1 MNIIFAFLRRWT
13 KHNFKMQL
21 LYSLIDSKFGHTIS
35 LTEHCKSYIYLTW
48 MAFYTYLIIL
58 GPAYNGNLTLG
69 AYSHNTLILALI
81 INSIERMDSY
91 FIWEFWGLIWVF
103 QSAGQAHAVDRTQL
117 HFSALGEL
125 VCFEAEHPAW
135 LHHHADSSG
144 CAGNV
149 CHPGRWK
156 LSHHPPL
163 GYHGDH

>member
-1 MNIIFAFLRRWT
+1 MGTPYLWLNIAKATYIWLEWPSIHISSFLGQHIMDR
-13 KHNFKMQL
+13 
-21 LYSLIDSKFGHTIS
+21 
-35 LTEHCKSYIYLTW
+35 
-48 MAFYTYLIIL
+48 
-58 GPAYNGNLTLG
+58 NLTLG
-69 AYSHNTLILALI
+69 AYSRNTLILALI

-135 LHHHADSSG
+135 LRHHADSSG

>member
-1 MNIIFAFLRRWT
+1 MGTPYLWLNIAKATYIWLEWPSKHISSFLGQ
-13 KHNFKMQL
+13 H
-21 LYSLIDSKFGHTIS
+21 
-35 LTEHCKSYIYLTW
+35 
-48 MAFYTYLIIL
+48 IL
-58 GPAYNGNLTLG
+58 DRNLTLG
-69 AYSHNTLILALI
+69 AYSRNTLILALI

-163 GYHGDH
+163 RYHGDH